1 MSLAYLNGDFRALEE
16 CHVSVLDRGF
26 IFGDAVYE
34 LIPVYNNKPF
44 QLARHLQRLARSMNE
59 IAIQMPYDDQ
69 QWQTI
74 IQSLID
80 HYEQDQCSVY
90 IQITRGVAARDHAY
104 PKSVTPTIFVMVNPW
119 PKVLDTYLTQGLSA
133 VTREDIRW
141 HRCDIKV
148 TSLLAN
154 VMMKQQAVEQQAHE
168 TLLVRDGVVLEGSS
182 SNVFVV
188 QGGQVFTAEKN
199 NLILPGITRDVVID
213 LLQQCSIPLIEQAI
227 SIEDLSGVDEIWIT
241 SSTKECLPVTQLNG
255 QAVGNARPGKLWR
268 QVYDAFQTMKSL

>member
-1 MSLAYLNGDFRALEE
+1 MSLAYLNGDFKALEE
-16 CHVSVLDRGF
+16 CQVSVLDRGF

-44 QLARHLQRLARSMNE
+44 QLARHLKRLARSLNE
-59 IAIQMPYDDQ
+59 IAIQTPHDDQ
-69 QWQTI
+69 QWQGI

-80 HYEQDQCSVY
+80 HYEQEQCSIY

-104 PKSVTPTIFVMVNPW
+104 PKSVAPTVFVMVNPW
-119 PKVLDTYLTQGLSA
+119 PTASDTYLTQGLSA
-133 VTREDIRW
+133 VTHEDIRW
-141 HRCDIKV
+141 DRCDIKV

-154 VMMKQQAVEQQAHE
+154 VMMKQQAVNQQAHE

-188 QGGQVFTAEKN
+188 QAGQVFTAEKN
-199 NLILPGITRDVVID
+199 HLILPGITRDVVID
-213 LLQQCSIPLIEQAI
+213 LLQQCSIRLIERAV
-227 SIEDLSGVDEIWIT
+227 SIEDLKCADEIWIT
-241 SSTKECLPVTQLNG
+241 SSTKECLPITLLNG
-255 QAVGNARPGKLWR
+255 QAVGDARPGKYWR

>member
-1 MSLAYLNGDFRALEE
+1 
-16 CHVSVLDRGF
+16 
-26 IFGDAVYE
+26 
-34 LIPVYNNKPF
+34 
-44 QLARHLQRLARSMNE
+44 
-59 IAIQMPYDDQ
+59 
-69 QWQTI
+69 
-74 IQSLID
+74 
-80 HYEQDQCSVY
+80 
-90 IQITRGVAARDHAY
+90 
-104 PKSVTPTIFVMVNPW
+104 
-119 PKVLDTYLTQGLSA
+119 
-133 VTREDIRW
+133 
-141 HRCDIKV
+141 
-148 TSLLAN
+148 
-154 VMMKQQAVEQQAHE
+154 
-168 TLLVRDGVVLEGSS
+168 VLEGSS